1 MGGKSK
7 TKEMKEELIL
17 IGFGIAFILS
27 LVPKNVIIKK
37 NKIMINIEI
46 TPREA
51 KLIIYSLNLKNSRKL
66 SSIRRLLENKES
78 VIEKVGE
85 KEFNHRL
92 KLRETT
98 AENSKELSEKILSLL
113 SDEQRN
119 EMILANKPRL

>member
-1 MGGKSK
+1 
-7 TKEMKEELIL
+7 
-17 IGFGIAFILS
+17 
-27 LVPKNVIIKK
+27 
-37 NKIMINIEI
+37 MINIEI